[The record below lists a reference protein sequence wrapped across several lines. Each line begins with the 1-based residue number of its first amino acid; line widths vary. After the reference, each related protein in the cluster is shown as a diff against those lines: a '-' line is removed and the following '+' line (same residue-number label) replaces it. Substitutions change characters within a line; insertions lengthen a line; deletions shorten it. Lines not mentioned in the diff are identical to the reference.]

1 MSSNKSSHEMLLNTG
16 ACWGRVLR
24 EDFQGNSLKN
34 EEKPA
39 QKGEQG
45 KAGEVRYSNRKRS

>member
-1 MSSNKSSHEMLLNTG
+1 MSSNKSSQEMLLNTG

-24 EDFQGNSLKN
+24 KGFQANSLKN

-39 QKGEQG
+39 QKGE
-45 KAGEVRYSNRKRS
+45 

>member
-1 MSSNKSSHEMLLNTG
+1 MSSNKSSQEMLLNTG
-16 ACWGRVLR
+16 VCWGRVLR
-24 EDFQGNSLKN
+24 KGFQGNSLKN